1 MTQKVRPKIV
11 KKPWGFESIWA
22 LTSDYVGKMIHI
34 EKGHRLSRQK
44 HIKKEETIQ
53 VVSGV
58 LTLEVGDP
66 DQKAY
71 QELKLGP
78 GDTFHI
84 TPGLIHR
91 FCADCGTDVKLIEVS
106 TPELDDVVRIQDDYG
121 RE

>member
-91 FCADCGTDVKLIEVS
+91 FCAYDNPVKICEVS
-106 TPELDDVVRIQDDYG
+106 TPHLDDVVRLADDYK
-121 RE
+121 R